1 MTTSLNPS
9 TNIAAFVQTIYEDAL
24 LVVRENSLATSLVTV
39 YNDRSGTAA
48 RTRSDYGTAT
58 IQSIGETDDM
68 TSQAFSPTAG
78 NSLTPGEIG
87 AQFFLTD
94 LRVETDPFP
103 VRADAAME
111 LGMAVADKVDRDIF
125 SKFSSL
131 TGGTVGTSGSAI
143 TWKYFSAM
151 LARLTAQHAPKPYM
165 FVCHPYQWNE
175 LAKAASVASAVR
187 TNAPEYMM
195 EAVARNYF
203 MANYSGVDIFVTS
216 NVPLST
222 NDAYCAMFSRSALA
236 FDNRRSPRLE
246 PERDASRRGYELNMT
261 SVYAYGVWR
270 ATFGIQGIFDCTAP
284 AGTA

>member
-1 MTTSLNPS
+1 MADLNPS
-9 TNIAAFVQTIYEDAL
+9 TNIAAFVQTIYEDAM
-24 LVVRENSLATSLVTV
+24 LVVRENALATSLVTV
-39 YNDRSGTAA
+39 YSDRSGTAA

-58 IQSIGETDDM
+58 IQSIGEIDDM

-78 NSLTPGEIG
+78 NSLTPSEVG

-103 VRADAAME
+103 VRSDAAME
-111 LGMAVADKVDRDIF
+111 LGMAVADKIDRDIF

-131 TGGTVGTSGSAI
+131 TGGTVGTSGSVI
-143 TWKYFSAM
+143 TWNYFAAM
-151 LARLTAQHAPKPYM
+151 LARLQAQHAPKPYV
-165 FVCHPYQWNE
+165 FVCHPYQWSV

-187 TNAPEYMM
+187 TNAPEYLM

-203 MANYSGVDIFVTS
+203 VANYSGVDIFVTS
-216 NVPLST
+216 NVQTSGT
-222 NDAYCAMFSRSALA
+222 DAYAAMFARPALA

-246 PERDASRRGYELNMT
+246 PERDASRRGWELNLT
-261 SVYAYGVWR
+261 TVYAYGVWR
-270 ATFGIQGIFDCTAP
+270 ATYGIQGVFDATAP